1 MASFQEAYDQL
12 EGVQEPLRSIA
23 AHIVEDSGGAI
34 GISSGFR
41 TREQQQKLYNDY
53 INGVPGQ
60 ARAARPGH
68 SHHER
73 GLAIDFSGDM
83 DLLAK
88 LGPKYGLQ
96 QPMDDEA
103 WHWELGDGQ
112 DAQGM
117 DGVTLPFEKAEAEN
131 PEDAIANRMNAVLS
145 ILGGNSPGGTM
156 EPMDQ
161 SSMWGVA
168 QDYEN
173 EMSGIAQDAFAAAG
187 EAGGAALGAAGQAV
201 GGNAAVYQKYAAKVA
216 AQRYGW
222 GPEEVA
228 ALIELWNRESNWD
241 PEADNPTSSAAGIA
255 QKMTSVH
262 GPLEATWQGQIDWGM
277 EYIANRPQYGSP
289 SRALAHHDRYNWY

>member
-34 GISSGFR
+34 GISNGFR

-103 WHWELGDGQ
+103 WHWELGNGQ

-117 DGVTLPFEKAEAEN
+117 EGGGLNFEKAEAEN

-145 ILGGNSPGGTM
+145 ILGGNGAGGTM
-156 EPMDQ
+156 EPIDQ

-168 QDYEN
+168 QDYEDQ
-173 EMSGIAQDAFAAAG
+173 MSGIAQDAFAAAG
-187 EAGGAALGAAGQAV
+187 EAGGAALGAAGQIAGGTV
-201 GGNAAVYQKYAAKVA
+201 GAYQKYAAKVMM
-216 AQRYGW
+216 QKYGLDQSEL
-222 GPEEVA
+222 P

-241 PEADNPTSSAAGIA
+241 PNADNPTSSAAGIA

-262 GPLEATWQGQIDWGM
+262 GALENTWQGQIDWGLD
-277 EYIANRPQYGSP
+277 YIVGRYGSP
-289 SRALAHHDRYNWY
+289 SKALAWHDRHNWY